1 MAVGIEHKVD
11 ELLRESLKHRGVVEG
26 QVDEIDLFPTPDGI
40 LAEVVLRDA
49 SALDQARQATEELEG
64 RLEREHISL
73 LPTVRALW
81 TIENT
86 ERIEMVNPPGVP
98 PELVGL
104 LFKATLKS
112 GTRHQ
117 EVWVAVTPSAQQVL
131 RALATND
138 LAWLELIRAFL
149 GHRLAIGGPSYWD
162 PIRDQKVELGES
174 AARYLRWR
182 PYERLKGHVDRVF
195 ASVENARAFLKLLA
209 LTNRK
214 ARDFRQALQK
224 LPGPGGAYAPG
235 EHLPTSNDELYEMLL
250 DSEKDE
256 LRRYYSQ
263 KLEKAENDWP
273 ELKRE
278 FQKELAA

>member
-1 MAVGIEHKVD
+1 MAVGVQQKVD
-11 ELLRESLKHRGVVEG
+11 ELLRESLKNRGVVEG
-26 QVDEIDLFPTPDGI
+26 QVDEIDLFPTPEGI

-64 RLEREHISL
+64 RLESEHIAL

-81 TIENT
+81 TVESI
-86 ERIEMVNPPGVP
+86 ERIEIANPPGVP

-104 LFKATLKS
+104 LFRATLKS

-131 RALATND
+131 RPLAPND

-174 AARYLRWR
+174 EARYLRWR
-182 PYERLKGHVDRVF
+182 PYEQLKRSVNSVFRSLESAEGFLEQFTMFGKKVGDINHVL
-195 ASVENARAFLKLLA
+195 EE
-209 LTNRK
+209 
-214 ARDFRQALQK
+214 
-224 LPGPGGAYAPG
+224 LPGPAGAIARG
-235 EHLPTSNDELYEMLL
+235 ERLPTSNYELYEMLL
-250 DSEKDE
+250 ASEKDE
-256 LRRYYSQ
+256 IAKYYASRLDQ
-263 KLEKAENDWP
+263 AGKDWP
-273 ELKRE
+273 ELKE
-278 FQKELAA
+278 KFPSAFAK